1 MSLRIEL
8 DTVSVVFAPGG
19 TIAGTAIWELPR
31 APERLELRLFW
42 RTDGR
47 GDPDVVLVDTLPL
60 PAASAGRQ
68 GFRFVLPAGPWSF
81 RGPLIHLV
89 WAIELVAEPTA
100 EAARVDFTLSPVG
113 GEIQLQPAPPDAMD
127 EKIDRAVGRAK
138 SFFERHRA

>member
-8 DTVSVVFAPGG
+8 DTVSLVLAPGE
-19 TIAGTAIWELPR
+19 TIAGRAIWELPG

-42 RTDGR
+42 RTEGR
-47 GDPDVVLVDTLPL
+47 GDPDVVVVDAVPL
-60 PAASAGRQ
+60 PATSAGRQ
-68 GFRFVLPAGPWSF
+68 GFRFVLPAGPWGF
-81 RGPLIHLV
+81 HGPLIHLV
-89 WAIELVAEPTA
+89 WAVELVAEPAA

-127 EKIDRAVGRAK
+127 EKIDRAVSRAK